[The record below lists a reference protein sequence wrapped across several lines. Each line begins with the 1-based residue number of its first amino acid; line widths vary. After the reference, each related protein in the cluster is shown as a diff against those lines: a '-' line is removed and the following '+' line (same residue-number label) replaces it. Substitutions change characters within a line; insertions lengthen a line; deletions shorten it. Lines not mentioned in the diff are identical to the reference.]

1 MDTMHA
7 PLLFREEGIQN
18 VCHKHFAVFTLPW
31 ICSSGRHM
39 FLHCQLTNFRACF
52 VTEGGKDGLFRR
64 KKEVTSSKIK
74 TGYFFYRIVVLGNIC
89 SILCLERNYYHLYTS
104 TRTYE
109 LPSMQFNNPRKLYT
123 RERERE
129 REAVTKERENYVTLS
144 TISYNYRLIT
154 LLTLESSFSRLY
166 PCSSYRATIN
176 SK

>member
-1 MDTMHA
+1 MHA

-64 KKEVTSSKIK
+64 KKKVTSSKIK

-123 RERERE
+123 RERE
-129 REAVTKERENYVTLS
+129 KEKRSRKNEK
-144 TISYNYRLIT
+144 IT
-154 LLTLESSFSRLY
+154 LLCQLY
-166 PCSSYRATIN
+166 LTIIA
-176 SK
+176 